1 MRGSVLSPD
10 DYQRCTHIC
19 VKPALQIEGKKFV
32 IESWINKYC
41 AENAIIYDKSDLEK
55 TTAMVVPNST
65 PPRSVVR
72 CLYFDEEI
80 DEEKVRCSFHD
91 LFYYEKD
98 LSSNIMSLAENSVEM
113 KDKAVIQVMLR
124 TEMGTYT

>member
-55 TTAMVVPNST
+55 NHSYGCAQQHATKISCKMPI
-65 PPRSVVR
+65 
-72 CLYFDEEI
+72 F
-80 DEEKVRCSFHD
+80 
-91 LFYYEKD
+91 
-98 LSSNIMSLAENSVEM
+98 
-113 KDKAVIQVMLR
+113 
-124 TEMGTYT
+124 